1 MRRVIVASLAAV
13 LVGGCPGGDDDTV
26 PIDEAGERVGLALCA
41 RLQECNALGLTLL
54 AQTTCDAI
62 AWSYRNDTLGAL
74 ATWVGAGQVVY
85 DEAAMADCLSD
96 LDAVACASLST
107 GVLTDVGRC
116 GQAIVGQVALGG
128 ACDDDLQCQPGAWCD
143 VTAACPGTC
152 QPRVAAGVACAT
164 NAACGPGL
172 DCAAD
177 TCQALG
183 QAGASCGSGLPDC
196 AWGLVCDTS
205 AGTPGVCQ
213 PLTFAAGAGASCR
226 PAGGTLCQA
235 GLVCALVAS
244 DPSTYQC
251 EAPVAVGAAC
261 HRAIPSACPTGTVC
275 VVPSGTLGAC
285 QPQGQAG
292 QPCLTG
298 SGVLFGCA
306 PGAACDFDTDTCVAL
321 VDNGAACAVDAQ
333 CANDA
338 CAGGVCAAPV
348 ACD

>member
-1 MRRVIVASLAAV
+1 MRRLIVASLAAG
-13 LVGGCPGGDDDTV
+13 LVGGCPDGDDDTV
-26 PIDEAGERVGLALCA
+26 PIDQAAERVGLVLCD
-41 RLQECNALGLTLL
+41 RVQECSALGLTLL
-54 AQTTCDAI
+54 AQTTCDQI

-85 DEAAMADCLSD
+85 DEAAMAVCLAD
-96 LDAVACASLST
+96 LDAAACAALST

-116 GQAIVGQVALGG
+116 GEAIAGQIATGG
-128 ACDDDLQCQPGAWCD
+128 ACDDDLQCRAGAWCD
-143 VTAACPGTC
+143 VTATCPGTC
-152 QPRVAAGVACAT
+152 QPRVASGMACAT

-183 QAGASCGSGLPDC
+183 QAGASCGSGRPEC
-196 AWGLVCDTS
+196 AWGLQCDTA

-213 PLTFAAGAGASCR
+213 PLTFTAAAGASCR
-226 PAGGTLCQA
+226 PAGGVLCQP
-235 GLVCALVAS
+235 GLVCALIAN
-244 DPSTYQC
+244 DPATYQC
-251 EAPVAVGAAC
+251 EAPVAASAPC
-261 HRAIPSACPTGTVC
+261 HRAIPSACPAGTVC
-275 VVPSGTLGAC
+275 VVASGTVGAC

-306 PGAACDFDTDTCVAL
+306 AGTTCDFDTDTCVTL
-321 VDNGAACAVDAQ
+321 VDNGAACVVDAQ
-333 CANDA
+333 CANA
-338 CAGGVCAAPV
+338 CAGGVCGGPV